1 MPQVLND
8 ATLASLIQRINKLE
22 DGSVL
27 KWGQMTVS
35 EMLTHCSTAIQM
47 GLGEVATKPKFNK
60 ATGAIARLFFIDVFP
75 FPKGSPTAP
84 ELHPR
89 MKLRKPETFARERD
103 QLIAQL
109 KRIHDTP
116 ESHSFADHPIFRQMG
131 RKRWGQLVYKHI
143 DHHLRQFGV

>member
-1 MPQVLND
+1 MPQALD
-8 ATLASLIQRINKLE
+8 EAALSSLLQRIHKLE
-22 DGSVL
+22 DGSMPR
-27 KWGQMTVS
+27 WGRMTVG

-47 GLGEVATKPKFNK
+47 GMGDIPGKAKFGK
-60 ATGAIARLFFIDVFP
+60 AKAALARLLFIDFFP

-131 RKRWGQLVYKHI
+131 RKR
-143 DHHLRQFGV
+143 

>member
-1 MPQVLND
+1 MPQILSQD
-8 ATLASLIQRINKLE
+8 SLASLIERINNLQ
-22 DGSVL
+22 DLSIP
-27 KWGQMTVS
+27 KWGQMTVN

-47 GLGEVATKPKFNK
+47 GMGDIPGKAKFGK
-60 ATGAIARLFFIDVFP
+60 AKAALARLLFIDIFP

-84 ELHPR
+84 ELHPK
-89 MKLRKPETFARERD
+89 MKLRKPGEFARERD

-116 ESHSFADHPIFRQMG
+116 DNYKFADHPIFRQMG
-131 RKRWGQLVYKHI
+131 RKRWGQLVRKHI

>member
-1 MPQVLND
+1 MPKLLD
-8 ATLASLIQRINKLE
+8 KEALSSLIARINKLE
-22 DGSVL
+22 DGSIP

-60 ATGAIARLFFIDVFP
+60 ATGAMARLFFIDVFP

-84 ELHPR
+84 ELHPK
-89 MKLRKPETFARERD
+89 MKLRKPEAFAHERD
-103 QLIAQL
+103 LLITQL
-109 KRIHDTP
+109 KRIHSTP
-116 ESHSFADHPIFRQMG
+116 EDHRFSDHPIFRQMG